1 MSESSKRNLPA
12 WIGRTAGFLMGVTVL
27 GAAAAADLP
36 GSKILGDRLENGR
49 VLAFASTDLAP
60 GRLGAAVVCLDGRA
74 FAVAAM
80 MGHGNTATPAV
91 GIVQVYEERG
101 GQAVPARCQ

>member
-1 MSESSKRNLPA
+1 MNDSCTRNLPF
-12 WIGRTAGFLMGVTVL
+12 WIGRVVAFLTGLAVL
-27 GAAAAADLP
+27 GAAAADLP
-36 GSKILGDRLENGR
+36 GSRVLGDRLENGR
-49 VLAFASTDLAP
+49 VMAFASTDLAP

-101 GQAVPARCQ
+101 GQPVPAKCQ

>member
-1 MSESSKRNLPA
+1 MSKSLERTLA
-12 WIGRTAGFLMGVTVL
+12 VWIGRATAFLTGM
-27 GAAAAADLP
+27 AAAAALAADLP
-36 GSKILGDRLENGR
+36 GSKVLGDRLENGR

-80 MGHGNTATPAV
+80 MGHGNTATPSV
-91 GIVQVYEERG
+91 GIVQVFDDRG
-101 GQAVPARCQ
+101 GQPVPARCQ

>member
-1 MSESSKRNLPA
+1 MSKSGERNLA
-12 WIGRTAGFLMGVTVL
+12 IWIGRGVAFLTMV
-27 GAAAAADLP
+27 AAAGVLAADLP
-36 GSKILGDRLENGR
+36 GSKVMGDRLENGR

-80 MGHGNTATPAV
+80 MGHGNTATPSV
-91 GIVQVYEERG
+91 GIVQVYEDRG
-101 GQAVPARCQ
+101 GQPVPARCQ

>member
-1 MSESSKRNLPA
+1 MSKSRNHDRRA
-12 WIGRTAGFLMGVTVL
+12 WIGPAVAFLTAIAATGVL
-27 GAAAAADLP
+27 AADPL
-36 GSKILGDRLENGR
+36 GSKVMGDRLENGR

-60 GRLGAAVVCLDGRA
+60 GRLGAAVVCLDGRS

-80 MGHGNTATPAV
+80 MGHGNTATPAI

-101 GQAVPARCQ
+101 GQPVPAKCQ

>member
-1 MSESSKRNLPA
+1 MSGSCTRNLRA
-12 WIGRTAGFLMGVTVL
+12 WIGRAVVFLTGVAAL
-27 GAAAAADLP
+27 GAVAADLP

-74 FAVAAM
+74 FAVSAM

-91 GIVQVYEERG
+91 GIVQVYEERDG
-101 GQAVPARCQ
+101 KAVPARCQ

>member
-1 MSESSKRNLPA
+1 MSGSCTRNLCA
-12 WIGRTAGFLMGVTVL
+12 WIGRAVAFLTGVAAL
-27 GAAAAADLP
+27 GAVAADLP

-60 GRLGAAVVCLDGRA
+60 GRLGTAVVCLDGRA

-80 MGHGNTATPAV
+80 MGHGNTATPSV
-91 GIVQVYEERG
+91 GIVQVYDERG
-101 GQAVPARCQ
+101 GQLVPAKCQ